1 MPDEICPLLLTSK
14 SRSVSRCIKVDCK
27 WFYNSPGAHVG
38 RGRCCVHNIG
48 FELSQINSNMSSL
61 INALNKK

>member
-1 MPDEICPLLLTSK
+1 MPDEICPLLFTTK
-14 SRSVSRCIKVDCK
+14 SREMARCIKDDCK
-27 WFYNSPGAHVG
+27 WFHRFTDAPEG

-61 INALNKK
+61 INALSK